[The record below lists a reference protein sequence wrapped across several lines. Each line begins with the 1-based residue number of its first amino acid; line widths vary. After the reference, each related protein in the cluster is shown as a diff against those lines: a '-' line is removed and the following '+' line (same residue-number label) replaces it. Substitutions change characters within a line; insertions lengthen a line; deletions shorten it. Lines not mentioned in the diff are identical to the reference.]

1 MEFWLTN
8 CTATIHDWFHTD
20 RLAVP
25 MKLSRTLTMSV
36 LVVAAVGAG
45 AGTAVAAPP
54 NAGFD
59 PSQPP
64 LTPTAESNSQAA
76 LMLFPGNDPKQ
87 AAFDTMA
94 NEVNIGWNN
103 GGLQSTLIGANLG
116 VGIGCLSIFPN
127 FIAGCIVGG
136 VIGTGAGVGAGI
148 TNGNPNAAPAVE
160 KFFATP

>member
-1 MEFWLTN
+1 
-8 CTATIHDWFHTD
+8 
-20 RLAVP
+20 
-25 MKLSRTLTMSV
+25 
-36 LVVAAVGAG
+36 
-45 AGTAVAAPP
+45 
-54 NAGFD
+54 
-59 PSQPP
+59 
-64 LTPTAESNSQAA
+64 
-76 LMLFPGNDPKQ
+76 MLFPGNDPKQ

-136 VIGTGAGVGAGI
+136 VIGTVAGVGAGI